1 MLQCHIYHY
10 EAGNSVSY
18 ASGRFSLVKCHD
30 LHMILYVTSN
40 VELFEAI
47 TFDLTFISQWH
58 NPRLCSSMSKLLI
71 SNGCCLYLP
80 FVYAHEFIKT
90 FGTSS
95 YVCLCLQLAS
105 QSQSHYFEPESR
117 DWRGRS
123 GQSTSFGDERSWDTI
138 RENKES
144 NNLDSGHQEIRQL
157 NKQGSQF
164 SSNTQVSSIQAVI
177 YLLDWRNV
185 SFLSCSSSYLLYIP
199 SFLVFGY
206 FFSLSWWL
214 VVFLFFYIYVT
225 CLSLL
230 HLKPWCLNV
239 SLKFHF

>member
-18 ASGRFSLVKCHD
+18 ASRRFSSVKCHD

-58 NPRLCSSMSKLLI
+58 NPRLCSSMSKLLV
-71 SNGCCLYLP
+71 SNGCFLYLP

-105 QSQSHYFEPESR
+105 QSQSRYFEPESR

-144 NNLDSGHQEIRQL
+144 MDSGHQEIRQL

-185 SFLSCSSSYLLYIP
+185 SFLSCSSSCLLYIP
-199 SFLVFGY
+199 SFLVF
-206 FFSLSWWL
+206 FFFTILVTCGLS
-214 VVFLFFYIYVT
+214 FFYIYVT

-239 SLKFHF
+239 SSKFHF